1 MRQVFVA
8 ALFALLLHGVK
19 PVQAQDLCA
28 LAASAGTPRIEG
40 LSIVWLSSLGD
51 PAQAQHWK
59 HIIIH
64 QMKGPPGAAKRAA
77 LAQAKKPTRRGT
89 TLWVETD
96 GTVYWSVPET
106 AIPTHGDGAN
116 RKDNK
121 FIRISRP
128 IGAW

>member
-1 MRQVFVA
+1 VRARCERGNAADRRPQHRLAVVARRPGTGA
-8 ALFALLLHGVK
+8 ALEAH
-19 PVQAQDLCA
+19 
-28 LAASAGTPRIEG
+28 
-40 LSIVWLSSLGD
+40 
-51 PAQAQHWK
+51 H
-59 HIIIH
+59 
-64 QMKGPPGAAKRAA
+64 PPDERTAKRAA
-77 LAQAKKPTRRGT
+77 LAQARKPTRRGT